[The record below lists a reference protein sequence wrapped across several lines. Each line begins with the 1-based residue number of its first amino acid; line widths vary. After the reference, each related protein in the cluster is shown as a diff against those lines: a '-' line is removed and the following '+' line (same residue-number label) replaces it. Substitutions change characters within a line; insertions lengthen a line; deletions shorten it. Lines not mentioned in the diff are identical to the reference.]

1 MGEADEM
8 TSTTLTRSAAE
19 DLLYVEA
26 QLIDEDK
33 LEQWLQL
40 FTSDGIYWVPSDE
53 HADPEVETS
62 IIHDDTLQ
70 LEKRIYQLRNKHL
83 AQDPRSRTVHLVS
96 NVQVF
101 PGDKPDEVIIH
112 CNQLITEM
120 RPGDHQYLQ
129 SGLGQPRTFAAR
141 CKYTVR
147 QVEGEWRI
155 AQKLVLLINRDLPL
169 ENISFIL

>member
-1 MGEADEM
+1 M
-8 TSTTLTRSAAE
+8 TTTALNRSAAE

-40 FTSDGIYWVPSDE
+40 FTTDGIYWVPSDE
-53 HADPEVETS
+53 TADPEVETS

-70 LEKRIYQLRNKHL
+70 REKRIFQLRNKHL

-141 CKYTVR
+141 CKYIVR
-147 QVEGEWRI
+147 QTNGEWRI
-155 AQKLVLLINRDLPL
+155 ALKQVLLINRDLPL